1 MSYGSAVALQAAV
14 YARLTS
20 DTDLAGLVGAA
31 IYDSVPAGNLPE
43 TYVSIGAE
51 EARVRGDATGVI
63 AEHDFSVS
71 VVSSAAGFAIAKSA
85 AAVVAEALEADGIV
99 LATGRLMDLRFLS
112 ARARR
117 VRDADVRRIELRF
130 RARID
135 TN

>member
-20 DTDLAGLVGAA
+20 DPGLAALVGPA
-31 IYDSVPAGNLPE
+31 IYDQVPAGNLPE
-43 TYVSIGAE
+43 TYVSLGVEEMRARRDASGA
-51 EARVRGDATGVI
+51 I
-63 AEHDFSVS
+63 AEHDIALS
-71 VVSSAAGFAIAKSA
+71 VVSSASGFAQAKAVAGA
-85 AAVVAEALEADGIV
+85 AAVALEAPGLV
-99 LATGRLMDLRFLS
+99 LDAGRLMDLRFLS

-117 VRDADVRRIELRF
+117 VRDADVRRIEVRF

>member
-1 MSYGSAVALQAAV
+1 MSYGSAVALQSAV

-20 DTDLAGLVGAA
+20 DPALVALAGTAV
-31 IYDSVPAGNLPE
+31 YDHVPAGNLPE
-43 TYVSIGAE
+43 TYVSLGVE
-51 EARVRGDATGVI
+51 EARARGDASGVI
-63 AEHDFSVS
+63 AEHDIALS
-71 VVSSAAGFAIAKSA
+71 VVSSATGFAQAKAVA
-85 AAVVAEALEADGIV
+85 AAAAAALEAPGLV
-99 LATGRLMDLRFLS
+99 LNAGRLMDLTFLS

>member
-20 DTDLAGLVGAA
+20 DPDLSALVGAA
-31 IYDSVPAGNLPE
+31 IYDSVPAGSLPE
-43 TYVSIGAE
+43 TYVSLGVE
-51 EARVRGDATGVI
+51 EATERGDVNGAI
-63 AEHDFSVS
+63 AEHDIALS
-71 VVSSAAGFAIAKSA
+71 VVSSASGFANAKA
-85 AAVVAEALEADGIV
+85 AATAVAAALEATGIV
-99 LATGRLMDLRFLS
+99 LAAGRLMDLRFLS